1 MPPARDLR
9 RGSRAVAHAARP
21 GGRARMCSLIGQD
34 AADAASSRAGG
45 EPAGKPAIPVRRVGG
60 EPAGKPAIPVRRA
73 GGEPAGK
80 PAIPAQ

>member
-1 MPPARDLR
+1 
-9 RGSRAVAHAARP
+9 
-21 GGRARMCSLIGQD
+21 MCSLIGQD

-45 EPAGKPAIPVRRVGG
+45 EPAGKPAIPVRR
-60 EPAGKPAIPVRRA
+60 A

>member
-1 MPPARDLR
+1 
-9 RGSRAVAHAARP
+9 
-21 GGRARMCSLIGQD
+21 MCSLIGQD
-34 AADAASSRAGG
+34 AADAAWSRAGG
-45 EPAGKPAIPVRRVGG
+45 EPAGKPAIPVRRAGG